1 MATSASLSPFPR
13 TPSTASI
20 SNQGERKASWTP
32 QTRNP
37 VSLRLYKVLSTNFDD
52 EETRQALNTLSDLYA
67 TPLPPPPTTSTKG
80 KSSELQPQT
89 VTVDDRDE
97 EQALHD
103 ADMAST
109 PVTATS
115 AVLVEVVPGESAA
128 RARKNLRRDME
139 NQLAEGS
146 RRFLEALGEVD
157 AVCCVSF
164 FVARSYA
171 KSFFVFGPFSLSLS
185 LDIFFGLEI
194 RGVAEAC
201 GSDESEL

>member
-52 EETRQALNTLSDLYA
+52 EETRQALSTLSDLYA
-67 TPLPPPPTTSTKG
+67 TLSPPPTTSTKG

-97 EQALHD
+97 EQTLHD

-115 AVLVEVVPGESAA
+115 AVLVEVIPGESAA
-128 RARKNLRRDME
+128 KARKNLRRDME

-171 KSFFVFGPFSLSLS
+171 KSFFCFVSLWIS
-185 LDIFFGLEI
+185 FFGLEI

-201 GSDESEL
+201 GGDESEL

>member
-20 SNQGERKASWTP
+20 GNQGERKASWTP

-52 EETRQALNTLSDLYA
+52 EETRQALSTLSDLYA
-67 TPLPPPPTTSTKG
+67 TPPPPPPPTSATSTKR
-80 KSSELQPQT
+80 KSSELQQPQT
-89 VTVDDRDE
+89 VTALVGDDRDE
-97 EQALHD
+97 LHD
-103 ADMAST
+103 ADMASI
-109 PVTATS
+109 PVTATP

-157 AVCCVSF
+157 AVSCVSF
-164 FVARSYA
+164 FVVRS
-171 KSFFVFGPFSLSLS
+171 FV
-185 LDIFFGLEI
+185 
-194 RGVAEAC
+194 C
-201 GSDESEL
+201 